1 MTKRQ
6 AKRHIELMFDYH
18 FIYSKETNNFKLFSG
33 NLKDT
38 VFDIQNRL
46 DALIDEIYNDFNES
60 QEGLRY
66 TYEETITGLLTGA
79 EDA

>member
-1 MTKRQ
+1 MNREQ

-18 FIYSKETNNFKLFSG
+18 FIYSKELNDSKPFDG

-38 VFDIQNRL
+38 ICDMQNRL
-46 DALIDEIYNDFNES
+46 EELLDIIYNDFNQS

-66 TYEETITGLLTGA
+66 TYEETITGLVTGDN
-79 EDA
+79 DA

>member
-1 MTKRQ
+1 MTRDQ
-6 AKRHIELMFDYH
+6 AKRHINLLYVH
-18 FIYSKETNNFKLFSG
+18 FIHSKDLSHMSPFKDRLET
-33 NLKDT
+33 
-38 VFDIQNRL
+38 
-46 DALIDEIYNDFNES
+46 LIDKIYNDFNES